1 MPAYIASLPIRPSE
15 PTTPAPFT
23 LPMPTPN
30 TMANPTSNYCGYGW
44 ESAVAECFHACPSGL
59 DTDCPG
65 GRSCHVSFFLL
76 VLIYAMSHDILLTP
90 RSSTTYIITMKNITV
105 LAKLSTS
112 HDRSCSIQRLR
123 YLLGTRGPNL
133 LDTLL
138 PWLGRFL
145 STRTIMLW
153 WRIRL

>member
-1 MPAYIASLPIRPSE
+1 MYLLVSSLIQVCGLLFLGGDSPPICIPLFLTYNYNNHYGGALDNLLHQLPKGALTPSPNYMPAYIASLPIRPSE

-65 GRSCHVSFFLL
+65 GRSCHVSLFFFS
-76 VLIYAMSHDILLTP
+76 Y
-90 RSSTTYIITMKNITV
+90 
-105 LAKLSTS
+105 
-112 HDRSCSIQRLR
+112 
-123 YLLGTRGPNL
+123 
-133 LDTLL
+133 
-138 PWLGRFL
+138 
-145 STRTIMLW
+145 
-153 WRIRL
+153 